1 MEEKELIQ
9 KILALYEELK
19 AEENGHYLPGAG
31 FKYKEPPSG
40 MKYRLKAKQLFA
52 YAVELSK
59 MHPDQYSTCQLHHT
73 MEKEVDYVG
82 DYSYKYHKGS
92 NTPTAKSLENMV
104 QMMKDASGHI
114 DRDCVGLLIPPS

>member
-1 MEEKELIQ
+1 MIQ

-114 DRDCVGLLIPPS
+114 YRDFVGLLIPPS

>member
-52 YAVELSK
+52 YAV
-59 MHPDQYSTCQLHHT
+59 
-73 MEKEVDYVG
+73 
-82 DYSYKYHKGS
+82 
-92 NTPTAKSLENMV
+92 
-104 QMMKDASGHI
+104 
-114 DRDCVGLLIPPS
+114 